1 MVREKKERN
10 PPPQKKAF
18 SFFLPSYLPRLFFPF
33 AFVPTLLLNLNLS
46 IPKNKINS
54 YTRAA
59 HTKTV
64 ANKFDELSFYD
75 DVPSEV
81 SFIVFASVWTMVVTI
96 YLLVASLKFPKLAPV
111 IVVLA
116 LNAVTMLFWF
126 AAFIALAVWK
136 SNHFRKCHVRF
147 CDTIVA
153 GIVFGAFE
161 W

>member
-1 MVREKKERN
+1 
-10 PPPQKKAF
+10 
-18 SFFLPSYLPRLFFPF
+18 
-33 AFVPTLLLNLNLS
+33 
-46 IPKNKINS
+46 
-54 YTRAA
+54 
-59 HTKTV
+59 
-64 ANKFDELSFYD
+64 
-75 DVPSEV
+75 
-81 SFIVFASVWTMVVTI
+81 MVVTI

-136 SNHFRKCHVRF
+136 SNHLHRCHLRL